1 MQPSRVAHYLAV
13 PAQPVPATF
22 IVVYALLLT
31 LVRHA
36 GLFGLWLGMLLFF
49 GFIRYSFAVIEAVK
63 AGARELPVLSVEMLN
78 PVGEMRS
85 IVVLALV
92 AGMFFA
98 TGSATYWMPTWAGI
112 VIGLVTLAL
121 LLHLVLMQTATGS
134 IKRALDLRM
143 GIQVTRRLGG
153 DFLLLCACA
162 LVAFLVLSW
171 LEGWRLLPMP
181 VRIALQLYVWLA
193 VFALIGGVLH
203 ERWDELGF
211 EQEEIETV
219 ELDNSAAA
227 ARQRD
232 LLIDTIYGQWRAG
245 AKLNAWQSVTRHLQ
259 GSADAVAELRWMH
272 ERTAR
277 WPDTGLAQ
285 RLAQEML
292 SRLLAA
298 RRDGEALTWIS
309 LRLRTDP
316 DFHPHSSAEFIRA
329 TELARNAGDRPIA
342 RQLLKRF
349 ARFHPGEPLPPHLE
363 QLRGE
368 LER

>member
-13 PAQPVPATF
+13 PAQAVPATF
-22 IVVYALLLT
+22 IVVFALLMT
-31 LVRHA
+31 LVSYA
-36 GLFGLWLGMLLFF
+36 GLFGLWLGLLLFF
-49 GFIRYSFAVIEAVK
+49 GFVRYSFAVIEAVK
-63 AGARELPVLSVEMLN
+63 VGARELPVLSIEMLN

-85 IVVLALV
+85 IIVLALV

-98 TGSATYWMPTWAGI
+98 TGSAMYWMPRWAGI
-112 VIGLVTLAL
+112 VLGLVTLAL
-121 LLHLVLMQTATGS
+121 LLHLVLMQAATGS
-134 IKRALDLRM
+134 IRRALDPRM
-143 GIQVTRRLGG
+143 GVHVIQRLGR
-153 DFLLLCACA
+153 DFLLLCGSA
-162 LVAFLVLSW
+162 LAAFLVLSW
-171 LEGWRLLPMP
+171 LEGWRFLPMP
-181 VRIALQLYVWLA
+181 VRIALQLYAWLA
-193 VFALIGGVLH
+193 VFALIGGVLR
-203 ERWDELGF
+203 ERWDDLGF

-259 GSADAVAELRWMH
+259 GSADPIAELRWMH

-277 WPDTGLAQ
+277 WPDQGLAQ

-292 SRLLAA
+292 SRLLAT
-298 RRDGEALTWIS
+298 RRDGEALNWIS

-316 DFHPHSSAEFIRA
+316 DFHPRTGAEFIRA

-342 RQLLKRF
+342 RVLLKQF
-349 ARFHPGEPLPPHLE
+349 ARLHPGESLPPHLE

-368 LER
+368 LEK